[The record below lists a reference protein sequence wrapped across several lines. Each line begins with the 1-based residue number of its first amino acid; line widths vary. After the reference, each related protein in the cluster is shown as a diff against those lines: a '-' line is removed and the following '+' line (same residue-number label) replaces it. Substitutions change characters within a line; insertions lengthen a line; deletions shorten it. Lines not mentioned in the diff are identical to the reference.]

1 MELGELKPILA
12 TLVLPPLGPLLLAA
26 LGWVLAWRHRRTGLA
41 LVAAG
46 VLSLAV
52 LSSHTVALW
61 LAQALLP
68 RVAPI
73 SPQALASAE
82 AVVVLGGGVV
92 PVSPEYGQPQ
102 LGPASLARL
111 RYGAWLAKRGAKPL
125 AFAGG
130 VGWVSPAG
138 ESPAEGD
145 LAQRIAAEEYGVT
158 MKWVD
163 NRSRDTAENAAEIAR
178 LLAPVGLRR
187 VAVVTDSWHMPR
199 AIQAFERAGLQPV
212 AAPMGFPVAGQR
224 PLLEAL
230 PSLGGLGLSHAVL
243 REALALQVARF
254 TADLR

>member
-26 LGWVLAWRHRRTGLA
+26 LGWLLAWRHRRTGLA
-41 LVAAG
+41 VVAAG
-46 VLSLAV
+46 LLSLAV
-52 LSSHTVALW
+52 LASHTVALW
-61 LAQALLP
+61 LAGHLLP
-68 RVAPI
+68 PVAPL
-73 SPQALASAE
+73 SAQGLASVQ

-111 RYGAWLAKRGAKPL
+111 RYGVWLAKRSGKPM

-130 VGWVSPAG
+130 AGWVSPNG
-138 ESPAEGD
+138 ESPPEGD
-145 LAQRIAAEEYGVT
+145 IARRIAAQEYGVE
-158 MKWVD
+158 MAWVD
-163 NRSRDTAENAAEIAR
+163 NRSRDTAENAAEMAR
-178 LLAPVGLRR
+178 LLAPAGVRR
-187 VAVVTDSWHMPR
+187 IALVTDSWHMPR
-199 AIQAFERAGLQPV
+199 ALQAFERAGLQPV
-212 AAPMGFPVAGQR
+212 PAPMGYPVAGQR

-230 PSLGGLGLSHAVL
+230 PSLGGLALSHAVL